1 MIIEVEASGTEARY
15 GCVGSF
21 KVPIIRGQKTRFRLL
36 DVTVP
41 DPPLIAPFT
50 AAMQTDTDSF
60 DMPMCRNFLE
70 VCDWLDSLYDSVTEK
85 KLFDASW
92 WMGEFDLRALEK
104 PAAPSGFLQDFL
116 KLPVMMLVNSFY
128 GGTINIPAADISAGY
143 VVTTTF
149 GGVEGFH
156 QNGKTRTKRVGTF
169 PRGANKN
176 SSDYWFETQNDHN
189 TGTISVFSKRRS
201 DGALI
206 ELALPAGE
214 RWSARIEVEA
224 DASSL
229 NPHQRI

>member
-21 KVPIIRGQKTRFRLL
+21 KVPIVRGQQTRFRLL

-41 DPPLIAPFT
+41 DPPLVAPL
-50 AAMQTDTDSF
+50 ADAIQTDIDSF

-70 VCDWLDSLYDSVTEK
+70 VCDWLDSLHDSVTEQR
-85 KLFDASW
+85 LFEASW
-92 WMGEFDLRALEK
+92 WMGEFDLRALVK
-104 PAAPSGFLQDFL
+104 PGAPSAFLQDFL
-116 KLPVMMLVNSFY
+116 KVPAMMVVNSYY
-128 GGTINIPAADISAGY
+128 GGTINLQKFDISSGY

-149 GGVEGFH
+149 GGVEGFY
-156 QNGKTRTKRVGTF
+156 GKTRSQRVGSF

-176 SSDYWFETQNDHN
+176 ASDYWFATQNDHN

-224 DASSL
+224 DASGL